1 MYPVVLNLQKKH
13 CLLVG
18 GGMIAFRKAIPVLEA
33 GGSLTVVARDF
44 VEGFQELATEYGMT
58 LYKRS
63 YESPEAADYEL
74 VIAATSDR
82 RVNEAISRD
91 AQAAGR
97 LVNVVDVP
105 DLCSFYVP
113 AVVRRGSLNIAIS
126 TEGAF
131 PSLTKVIKADLEK
144 SFSPRYALLLDRLAE
159 FRVRLRE
166 RVPDDKERQQK
177 AAAVAGSEAVALFL
191 AGDDSMLEAEL
202 LLK

>member
-1 MYPVVLNLQKKH
+1 
-13 CLLVG
+13 
-18 GGMIAFRKAIPVLEA
+18 
-33 GGSLTVVARDF
+33 
-44 VEGFQELATEYGMT
+44 
-58 LYKRS
+58 
-63 YESPEAADYEL
+63 
-74 VIAATSDR
+74 
-82 RVNEAISRD
+82 
-91 AQAAGR
+91 
-97 LVNVVDVP
+97 
-105 DLCSFYVP
+105 
-113 AVVRRGSLNIAIS
+113 VVRRGSLNIAIS